1 MQELPHVYK
10 AGALALSAGHVF
22 LSAADKQDIE
32 SLPPR
37 EFGGPGTAWS
47 PEELLVAAVADCF
60 VLSFK
65 AIAHASTYEW
75 DSLECHTEG
84 TLEQL
89 EGSYQFTGFRTVAN
103 LKIGPM
109 GSIERAERLMHK
121 ADKMCLV
128 TNSLRAPSTL
138 ETRVTIVDPS

>member
-37 EFGGPGTAWS
+37 EFGGPGTVWS

-65 AIAHASTYEW
+65 TIAGASSFEW

-84 TLEQL
+84 TLEQV
-89 EGSYQFTGFRTVAN
+89 EGSYQFTSFRTVAN
-103 LKIGPM
+103 LRIGPM
-109 GSIERAERLMHK
+109 GSSERAERLMHK
-121 ADKMCLV
+121 ADNMCLV
-128 TNSLRAPSTL
+128 TNSLKASSTI
-138 ETRVTIVDPS
+138 EVRVTIVDPA